1 MQLRHLRYL
10 AVLAKE
16 RHFGRAAAS
25 LSISQP
31 ALSQGLQQL
40 ERHFGVPLVD
50 RRQSGFH
57 AFTEHGDAVL
67 QWARQALADHDRLLE
82 PGNRAGG
89 ELTGTLCIGIAP
101 VVMSVVSLLTTPF
114 NERHPGVSLTVLA
127 KNVPDIE
134 RSLRSFDI
142 DIGATYLDAVT
153 QAGLRRY
160 VLYEESYHLLVPS
173 DHPLRGRSSIDWS
186 EVGELPLCM
195 LTADLQMR
203 IVLDRLFAQVGVT
216 PKAMIETNCGLGLF
230 AHMRSGKWLTIVPHT
245 YFYLLG
251 DWSYIHAVPIINPQ
265 ATSTIGLLIQERSPI
280 SPLLQAFIDSV
291 EEADLTR
298 QLERYRR

>member
-1 MQLRHLRYL
+1 MQLRHLQYL
-10 AVLAKE
+10 IVLARE

-25 LSISQP
+25 LGISQP

-40 ERHFGVPLVD
+40 ERHFGMPIVD
-50 RRQSGFH
+50 RRSSGFH
-57 AFTEHGDAVL
+57 AFTERGEAVL
-67 QWARQALADHDRLLE
+67 RWAQQALADHERLLG
-82 PGNRAGG
+82 PDGPASG
-89 ELTGTLCIGIAP
+89 ELSGTLRIGIAP

-114 NERHPGVSLTVLA
+114 AERHPGVSLTVLA

-142 DIGATYLDAVT
+142 DIGATYLDGVT

-173 DHPLRGRSSIDWS
+173 EHPLRGRATIDWA
-186 EVGELPLCM
+186 EVGALPLCM
-195 LTADLQMR
+195 LTSDLQMR
-203 IVLDRLFAQVGVT
+203 IVLERLFAQVGVT

-230 AHMRSGKWLTIVPHT
+230 AHMRSGKWLTVVPHT

-251 DWSYIHAVPIINPQ
+251 DWSYIHAIPIVNPR
-265 ATSTIGLLIQERSPI
+265 ATSTIGLLIQERSPV
-280 SPLLQAFIDSV
+280 SPLLQAFVDSV
-291 EEADLTR
+291 EEADLAG